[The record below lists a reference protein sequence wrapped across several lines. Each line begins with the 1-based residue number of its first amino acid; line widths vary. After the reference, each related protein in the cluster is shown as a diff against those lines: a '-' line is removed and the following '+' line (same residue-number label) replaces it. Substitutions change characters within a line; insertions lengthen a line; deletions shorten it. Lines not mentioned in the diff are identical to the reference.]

1 MIRIISIVSNI
12 ALLLWVLYM
21 VADVGLP
28 KRGDQ
33 VIGALLIVVSASLSL
48 ISLNMN
54 KVELDV
60 MRKILDIWPFLLF
73 KRLALEERK
82 KIRDLREN

>member
-1 MIRIISIVSNI
+1 
-12 ALLLWVLYM
+12 
-21 VADVGLP
+21 VGSLHGGRCWASEEGRSGY
-28 KRGDQ
+28 RGF
-33 VIGALLIVVSASLSL
+33 LIVVSASLSL

-54 KVELDV
+54 KAELDV

-82 KIRDLREN
+82 KIRDLQSIDK